1 MNQQKKNR
9 FSFIPFKSNNASN
22 NSKQS
27 TVSFSNTELINQSD
41 SSQAMAQPPTTNQS
55 DTIENI
61 LKKYKTSSSTTNA
74 QTGDRESQIIGWK
87 KTIILYNEYYLT

>member
-1 MNQQKKNR
+1 
-9 FSFIPFKSNNASN
+9 
-22 NSKQS
+22 
-27 TVSFSNTELINQSD
+27 
-41 SSQAMAQPPTTNQS
+41 MAQPPTTNQS